1 MALPLMLFGMSS
13 LSDANKTIG
22 PSAPPMM
29 ETAAEEPASRPIA
42 LAIGYVWC
50 PPLSPLL
57 NVSVYIGC
65 RKSIC
70 IYFIRSSMDES
81 GGLMIRFPVWLFSR
95 NRTPAQSR
103 SSSKPLAFCLLLV
116 SCSPVLTLYTIF
128 ASMIRFAS
136 GVFMSPLSRDD
147 SAWLSAPFC

>member
-1 MALPLMLFGMSS
+1 MPQQSIKLLWHFVYIKPCNDIGTNSSGAS

-29 ETAAEEPASRPIA
+29 ETAGR
-42 LAIGYVWC
+42 
-50 PPLSPLL
+50 
-57 NVSVYIGC
+57 

-136 GVFMSPLSRDD
+136 GGLYVPAFKG
-147 SAWLSAPFC
+147 